1 MLIVLEGLDG
11 AGKSTQLRLLSDYVA
26 AKGKDVEHLHFPR
39 YDAPV
44 IGDMIAGFLRGDFGA
59 IDTVHPKVVAYLF
72 AQDRREAAPMI
83 ASKLASGKCVVL
95 DRYVYSNIAFQCS
108 KIADPAEAGALRD
121 WIFRTEYV
129 DFGIP
134 KPDLN
139 IFLDVP
145 ISFVDDKLKHSREGD
160 DNRNYLHGKSD
171 IHEASIEF
179 QKRVR
184 AIYLKQCELDP
195 SFIRIDCSSS
205 IGDMLPSSEIF
216 AKISQ
221 YIDKLF

>member
-26 AKGKDVEHLHFPR
+26 ARGRDVEHLHFPR

-59 IDTVHPKVVAYLF
+59 IDTVHPKVVAHLF

-83 ASKLASGKCVVL
+83 REKLASGKCVVL

-108 KIADPAEAGALRD
+108 KMDDVAEASALRD
-121 WIFRTEYV
+121 WIFHTEYEV
-129 DFGIP
+129 FGIP

-160 DNRNYLHGKSD
+160 DNREYLHGKAD

-179 QKRVR
+179 QKKVR
-184 AIYLKQCELDP
+184 DIYLKQCELDS
-195 SFIRIDCSSS
+195 SFMRVDCSSAS
-205 IGDMLPSSEIF
+205 GSMLPSEEIF
-216 AKISQ
+216 AKIRFHV
-221 YIDKLF
+221 DKL

>member
-26 AKGKDVEHLHFPR
+26 GKGQEVEHLHFPR
-39 YDAPV
+39 YEAPV

-72 AQDRREAAPMI
+72 AQDRRDAAPSI
-83 ASKLASGKCVVL
+83 REKLASGKCVVL

-108 KIADPAEAGALRD
+108 KVADPAEAVALRD

-160 DNRNYLHGKSD
+160 DNRDYLHGKAD

-179 QKRVR
+179 QKKVR
-184 AIYLKQCELDP
+184 AIYLKQSELDP
-195 SFIRIDCSSS
+195 SFIRIDCSSPS
-205 IGDMLPSSEIF
+205 GAMLPSSEIF
-216 AKISQ
+216 AKISRH
-221 YIDKLF
+221 IDKLF

>member
-11 AGKSTQLRLLSDYVA
+11 AGKSTQLRLLSDYIA
-26 AKGKDVEHLHFPR
+26 SMGRQVEHMHFPR
-39 YDAPV
+39 YEAPV
-44 IGDMIAGFLRGDFGA
+44 IGEMIAGFLRGDFGA

-72 AQDRREAAPMI
+72 AQDRRDAA
-83 ASKLASGKCVVL
+83 ASIRERLASGKCVVL

-108 KIADPAEAGALRD
+108 KVADPSQASALRD
-121 WIFRTEYV
+121 WIFRTEYEE
-129 DFGIP
+129 FAIP

-160 DNRNYLHGKSD
+160 DNREYLHGKSD

-179 QKRVR
+179 QKKVR
-184 AIYLKQCELDP
+184 AIYLKQCELDS
-195 SFIRIDCSSS
+195 SFIRIDCSSAS
-205 IGDMLPSSEIF
+205 GAMLPSEEIF
-216 AKISQ
+216 AKIRSHV
-221 YIDKLF
+221 DEL

>member
-11 AGKSTQLRLLSDYVA
+11 AGKSTQLRLLSDYIA
-26 AKGKDVEHLHFPR
+26 SKGHQVEHMHFPR
-39 YDAPV
+39 YEAPV
-44 IGDMIAGFLRGDFGA
+44 IGEMIAGFLRGDFGA

-72 AQDRREAAPMI
+72 AQDRRDAA
-83 ASKLASGKCVVL
+83 ASIRDRLASGKCVVL

-108 KIADPAEAGALRD
+108 KVDDPSQASALRD
-121 WIFRTEYV
+121 WIFRTEYEE
-129 DFGIP
+129 FAIP

-160 DNRNYLHGKSD
+160 DNREYLHGKSD

-179 QKRVR
+179 QKKVR
-184 AIYLKQCELDP
+184 AIYLKQCELDS
-195 SFIRIDCSSS
+195 SFIRIDCSSAS
-205 IGDMLPSSEIF
+205 GAMLPSEEIF
-216 AKISQ
+216 AKIRSHV
-221 YIDKLF
+221 DKL